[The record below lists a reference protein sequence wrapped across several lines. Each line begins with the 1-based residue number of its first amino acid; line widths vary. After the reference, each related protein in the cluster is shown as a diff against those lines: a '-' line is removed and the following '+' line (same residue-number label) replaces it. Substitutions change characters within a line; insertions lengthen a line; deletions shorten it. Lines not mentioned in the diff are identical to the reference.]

1 MSYET
6 KSQHN
11 KHPTVLSLSMFC
23 TGLNMSKI
31 ITLNLKKHSV
41 YAARAAADKKVEWDC
56 ALLHRQRMRRPLR
69 GRPSLEVQREG
80 APPNEQRALSD
91 SARNLLKGGKL
102 GGISTE
108 NTSVRT

>member
-1 MSYET
+1 
-6 KSQHN
+6 
-11 KHPTVLSLSMFC
+11 
-23 TGLNMSKI
+23 MSKI
-31 ITLNLKKHSV
+31 TSLKEHSV

-56 ALLHRQRMRRPLR
+56 ALHR
-69 GRPSLEVQREG
+69 GRPSLEVQWEG

-91 SARNLLKGGKL
+91 SARNLLKGGEL